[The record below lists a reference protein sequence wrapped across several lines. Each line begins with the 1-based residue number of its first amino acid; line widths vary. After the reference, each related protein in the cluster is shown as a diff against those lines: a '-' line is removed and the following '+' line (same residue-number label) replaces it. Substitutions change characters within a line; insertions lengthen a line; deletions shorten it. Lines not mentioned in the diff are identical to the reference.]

1 MRFPFLNL
9 WVLCLGF
16 LASFHVASAAPG
28 DAAQLVK
35 DYRNG
40 LVFVEGKTG
49 QGSGFIV
56 DYKAQKYLFTNAHVM
71 AGVRAPQFKLLD
83 LSPVRVGNAV
93 AAVGHDVLA
102 LAVLAGGSALPCVES
117 VDQETSI
124 GDQVVVLGNAE
135 GAGVVNLL
143 QGSIVG
149 IGPNLVEVNAPF
161 VPGNSGSPI
170 IHLRSGKVI
179 GIATYMIVRRM
190 GPQGESVRRFGYRLD
205 SIQQWQPVDWNRFYA
220 EADMVGKIEK
230 TTAEFS
236 ALLEDFGKNGKATRS
251 YTSPA
256 IRSALEAF
264 SVSLR
269 NGVGRA
275 DGEQVAERL
284 LSSLRA
290 ASARD
295 VRDAKASIGYDYFKR
310 QLETE
315 SRDREEITKF
325 FDQAL
330 KKPRR

>member
-1 MRFPFLNL
+1 LD
-9 WVLCLGF
+9 
-16 LASFHVASAAPG
+16 AAPG

-71 AGVRAPQFKLLD
+71 AGVRIPQFKLLD
-83 LSPVRVGNAV
+83 LSPVRVGGAV

-102 LAVLAGGSALPCVES
+102 LAVVSGGTALPCVDS
-117 VDQETSI
+117 VDKETSI
-124 GDQVVVLGNAE
+124 GDAVVVLGNAE

-143 QGSIVG
+143 QGFLVG

-179 GIATYMIVRRM
+179 GIATYLIVKRG
-190 GPQGESVRRFGYRLD
+190 GPQGETVRRFGYRLD
-205 SIQQWQPVDWNRFYA
+205 SIQQWQAVEWNRFYT
-220 EADMVGKIEK
+220 EADTMEKMEK
-230 TTAEFS
+230 TTAEFG
-236 ALLEDFGKNGKATRS
+236 ALLEDFGRNGRPTRA
-251 YTSPA
+251 YNSPA

-264 SVSLR
+264 NSSLR
-269 NGVGRA
+269 PGGSRSEV
-275 DGEQVAERL
+275 DQVAERL

-290 ASARD
+290 ASGRD
-295 VRDAKASIGYDYFKR
+295 VREAKTSIGYDFFKR

-315 SRDREEITKF
+315 SREREEITKV

-330 KKPRR
+330 KKQRR